1 MIPISRTTV
10 IAACLTLYFLN
21 LSGSRAATS
30 RNPIISLVST
40 ISSNVKTNAAMETMH
55 SVYSTDRWFTFPKF
69 EQTAS
74 YLKKRLEQDG
84 LSDVEISGGRADG
97 VTQVG
102 YWTMP
107 LAWDAASARLEMQEP
122 EHEILCD
129 YATVPSSLGMWSGST
144 PKEGIDAEV
153 VDIRRTPWPEV
164 KGKLVL
170 TDKNSAGY
178 KDKLVQYG
186 ALGAINGYSENPK
199 LVNDRQWVN
208 AWGDNGWGFTKAST
222 PLLSFSVTPKQ
233 ADHLRALIAQG
244 KRVMVHAVAQT
255 RYYSGRYP
263 YVTAVLPGKTQEEV
277 LVLGHTS
284 EQGAQDNATG
294 VAAMTEAVHTI
305 ATLIRQGTLPRPR
318 RAIRILLMP
327 EMYGS
332 LSYITAHPDRMKR
345 TVAAMTVDTP
355 AASYDLPGTEYT
367 FYLNPQVAMSYTD
380 ALIKKIAA
388 AYFGQRR
395 PWHWSEMEPGTD
407 SYLGEPTVGVPD
419 VWSYSGTGVV
429 THHNSADTPD
439 TVDPRS
445 LHDLISMIASYLY
458 VNANAGEPDIPWLSE
473 ITIDHVR
480 EEMDASVSKGME
492 AAHKGDAR
500 LASYEIERVRY
511 FEDRGRHALEGI
523 LRLIPEERR
532 HAASQAQASYFS
544 ELSAIAQEKFDKLHS
559 AGAAEQPVL
568 HNLEAQQI
576 VVQRKRVGTIPLDDL
591 PHKEWSRYPSGAWN
605 KLIITALYW
614 CDGKRNLDEVIHL
627 TQMEMG
633 PTQFDFVGYFRFLQ
647 KHGYVDFKN
656 VARASLW
663 RERQPS
669 Q

>member
-10 IAACLTLYFLN
+10 IAACLTLYLLN

-30 RNPIISLVST
+30 RNPLTPLVST
-40 ISSNVKTNAAMETMH
+40 ISSNAKADGAMETMRT
-55 SVYSTDRWFTFPKF
+55 VYSTDHWFTFPKF

-84 LSDVEISGGRADG
+84 LTHVEISGGRADG

-107 LAWDAASARLEMQEP
+107 LAWDVISARLEMREP
-122 EHEILCD
+122 DREVLCD
-129 YATVPSSLGMWSGST
+129 YAAVPSSLGMWSGST
-144 PKEGIDAEV
+144 PKGGIEAEV
-153 VDIRRTPWPEV
+153 VDSRKTPWTEV

-178 KDKLVQYG
+178 KSKLVQYG

-199 LVNDRQWVN
+199 LMNDRQWVN

-222 PLLSFSVTPKQ
+222 PLLSFSVSPKQ

-244 KRVMVHAVAQT
+244 KRVMVHANVET
-255 RYYSGRYP
+255 RYYAGRYP
-263 YVTAVLPGKTQEEV
+263 YVTAVLPGKTTEEV

-294 VAAMTEAVHTI
+294 VSAMVEAVHTI
-305 ATLIRQGTLPRPR
+305 ATLIHQGKLPQPQRT
-318 RAIRILLMP
+318 IRILLMP

-332 LSYITAHPDRMKR
+332 LSYITAHQERMKH

-355 AASYDLPGTEYT
+355 AASYNLPGTEYT
-367 FYLNPQVAMSYTD
+367 FYLDPQVAMSYTD
-380 ALIKKIAA
+380 ALIEKIAA
-388 AYFGQRR
+388 TYFGQRR
-395 PWHWSEMEPGTD
+395 QWHWSEMEPGTD
-407 SYLGEPTVGVPD
+407 SYLGEPTAGVPD

-439 TVDPRS
+439 TVDSRS
-445 LHDLISMIASYLY
+445 LHDLISVIASYLY
-458 VNANAGEPDIPWLSE
+458 FNAKAGEADIPWLSE
-473 ITIDHVR
+473 ITIDHVH
-480 EEMDASVSKGME
+480 EEMDASVSKGIE
-492 AAHKGDAR
+492 AAHKGDATF
-500 LASYEIERVRY
+500 ASYEIERVRY

-523 LRLIPEERR
+523 LRLVPEERH
-532 HAASQAQASYFS
+532 HAATQTQKSYLS
-544 ELSAIAQEKFDKLHS
+544 ELATLTEAEIGKLKAAGVVEKPVSHNRD
-559 AGAAEQPVL
+559 AE
-568 HNLEAQQI
+568 QI
-576 VVQRKRVGTIPLDDL
+576 VVRRKRIGTIPLDDL
-591 PHKEWSRYPSGAWN
+591 PHKEWSQYPSGAWN

-614 CDGKRNLDEVIHL
+614 CDGKRNLDKVIHL

-647 KHGYVDFKN
+647 QHGYVDFEN
-656 VARASLW
+656 AASAI
-663 RERQPS
+663 RH
-669 Q
+669 

>member
-1 MIPISRTTV
+1 MISISRTTV
-10 IAACLTLYFLN
+10 IAACLTLYFLD

-30 RNPIISLVST
+30 RNPLTALVST
-40 ISSNVKTNAAMETMH
+40 ISSDVKTDAAMETMH
-55 SVYSTDRWFTFPKF
+55 TVYSTDHWFTFPKF
-69 EQTAS
+69 EETAS

-84 LSDVEISGGRADG
+84 LSQVEISGGRADG
-97 VTQVG
+97 ITQVG

-107 LAWDAASARLEMQEP
+107 LAWDASSARLEMREP
-122 EHEILCD
+122 EHELLCN
-129 YATVPSSLGMWSGST
+129 YAAVPSSLGMWSGST
-144 PKEGIDAEV
+144 PKGGIDAEV
-153 VDIRRTPWPEV
+153 VDIRKTPWTEV

-233 ADHLRALIAQG
+233 TDHLRALIAQG
-244 KRVMVHAVAQT
+244 KRVMVHANVQT
-255 RYYSGRYP
+255 RYYAGRYP
-263 YVTAVLPGKTQEEV
+263 YVTAVLPGKTTEEV

-294 VAAMTEAVHTI
+294 VSAMVEAVHTI
-305 ATLIRQGTLPRPR
+305 STLIHRGKLPQPQRT
-318 RAIRILLMP
+318 IRILLMP

-332 LSYITAHPDRMKR
+332 LSYITAHQDRMKR

-380 ALIKKIAA
+380 ALIEKIAA

-445 LHDLISMIASYLY
+445 LHDLISVIASYLY
-458 VNANAGEPDIPWLSE
+458 FNAKASEADIPWLSE
-473 ITIDHVR
+473 ITIDHVH
-480 EEMDASVSKGME
+480 EEMDASVSKGIE
-492 AAHKGDAR
+492 AAHNGDAIF
-500 LASYEIERVRY
+500 ASYEIERVRY

-523 LRLIPEERR
+523 LRLVPEG
-532 HAASQAQASYFS
+532 HHHIASQTQKRYFS
-544 ELSAIAQEKFDKLHS
+544 ELSTLTEAEIGKLKAAGVVEK
-559 AGAAEQPVL
+559 PVS
-568 HNLEAQQI
+568 HNRDAQQI
-576 VVQRKRVGTIPLDDL
+576 VVQRKRIGTIPLDDL
-591 PHKEWSRYPSGAWN
+591 PHKEWSQYPSGAWN

-633 PTQFDFVGYFRFLQ
+633 PTRFDFVGYFRFLQ
-647 KHGYVDFKN
+647 QHGYVDFKN
-656 VARASLW
+656 AASAI
-663 RERQPS
+663 RH
-669 Q
+669 

>member
-10 IAACLTLYFLN
+10 IAACVAIYLLN
-21 LSGSRAATS
+21 LSGSRGATS
-30 RNPIISLVST
+30 RNPVTPLVST
-40 ISSNVKTNAAMETMH
+40 ISSNVKTGAAMETMRT
-55 SVYSTDRWFTFPKF
+55 VYSTDHWFTFPKF

-74 YLKKRLEQDG
+74 YLKQRLEQDG
-84 LSDVEISGGRADG
+84 LRDVEISGGHADG

-107 LAWDAASARLEMQEP
+107 LAWDVIGARLEMREP

-129 YATVPSSLGMWSGST
+129 YAAVPSSLGMWSGST
-144 PKEGIDAEV
+144 PKGGIDAEV
-153 VDIRRTPWPEV
+153 VDIRKTSWPDV

-178 KDKLVQYG
+178 KDKLVRYG
-186 ALGAINGYSENPK
+186 ALGAINGFSENPK

-244 KRVMVHAVAQT
+244 KRVLVHANVQT
-255 RYYSGRYP
+255 RYYAGRYP
-263 YVTAVLPGKTQEEV
+263 YITAVLPARTKEEV

-294 VAAMTEAVHTI
+294 VAAMVEAVHTI
-305 ATLIRQGTLPRPR
+305 AALIQQGKLPRPQR
-318 RAIRILLMP
+318 SIRILLMP

-332 LSYITAHPDRMKR
+332 LSYITAHQDRMKH

-367 FYLNPQVAMSYTD
+367 FYMNPQVAMSYTD
-380 ALIKKIAA
+380 ALIEKIAA
-388 AYFGQRR
+388 AYFAGRR

-445 LHDLISMIASYLY
+445 LHDLISVIASYLY
-458 VNANAGEPDIPWLSE
+458 FNANAGEAEIPWLSA

-480 EEMDASVSKGME
+480 EEMEASVSKGID
-492 AAHKGDAR
+492 AVHKGDAKF
-500 LASYEIERVRY
+500 ASYEMERVRY
-511 FEDRGRHALEGI
+511 FEDRGRHALNGI
-523 LRLIPEERR
+523 LRLIPEEHRP
-532 HAASQAQASYFS
+532 AAGQAQARYYS
-544 ELSAIAQEKFDKLHS
+544 ELRRLTQTELDRLRA
-559 AGAAEQPVL
+559 AGAVDTPVS
-568 HNLEAQQI
+568 HNREAQQI
-576 VVQRKRVGTIPLDDL
+576 IVQRKRIGTIPLDDL

-633 PTQFDFVGYFRFLQ
+633 PTEFDFVGYFRFLQ
-647 KHGYVDFKN
+647 QHGYLEFKS
-656 VARASLW
+656 ATQRLPLTAK
-663 RERQPS
+663 P
-669 Q
+669 